1 MRPSV
6 QDNCESLPTT
16 PAHGGRRVVSKED
29 DSVYRDFL
37 LQKASE
43 REAMTNILDAD
54 ELFGRE
60 NTEEPVSGEKPR
72 EYIGLPK
79 SKRQLQFLAKK

>member
-6 QDNCESLPTT
+6 QDNCDSLPTT
-16 PAHGGRRVVSKED
+16 PTHGGRRVVSKEN

-43 REAMTNILDAD
+43 REAMKNILDAD
-54 ELFGRE
+54 ELFGCE
-60 NTEEPVSGEKPR
+60 NTEEPVLDEKPR
-72 EYIGLPK
+72 EYISLPK
-79 SKRQLQFLAKK
+79 SKRQLYCLA